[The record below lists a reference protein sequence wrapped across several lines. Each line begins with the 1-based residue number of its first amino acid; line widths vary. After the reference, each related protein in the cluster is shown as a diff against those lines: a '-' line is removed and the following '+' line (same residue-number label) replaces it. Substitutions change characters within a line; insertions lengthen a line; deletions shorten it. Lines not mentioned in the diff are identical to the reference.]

1 MTFTKDLTRKMRL
14 VVISNQQDQFG
25 LGENLKLTK
34 NQELYTN
41 ILQNTKETTLDRQ
54 KNRPEKLVQQD
65 RFMCYY
71 YLRRSPENDAKDFV
85 LIIVRNRHDLA
96 TGFLVSEENSLR
108 FAL

>member
-41 ILQNTKETTLDRQ
+41 ILQNT
-54 KNRPEKLVQQD
+54 
-65 RFMCYY
+65 
-71 YLRRSPENDAKDFV
+71 
-85 LIIVRNRHDLA
+85 
-96 TGFLVSEENSLR
+96 
-108 FAL
+108 

>member
-14 VVISNQQDQFG
+14 VVISNQHDHFG

-54 KNRPEKLVQQD
+54 KNRPELSNHI
-65 RFMCYY
+65 Y
-71 YLRRSPENDAKDFV
+71 
-85 LIIVRNRHDLA
+85 
-96 TGFLVSEENSLR
+96 
-108 FAL
+108 